1 MINPSLQE
9 IIGEAKG
16 QYLAGLNCAEAA
28 FWALAKHWEIDI
40 PYSVATVLGGG
51 VARGGGPCG
60 ALLGAMLAIGAKVG
74 RKDPADEAA
83 KAECYRLGQELTEVF
98 TKVMGSSLCKDIIG
112 FTLKEEGGK
121 ERYAAG
127 GFKDGCCLNAVVA
140 AISAASQILG

>member
-1 MINPSLQE
+1 M
-9 IIGEAKG
+9 
-16 QYLAGLNCAEAA
+16 
-28 FWALAKHWEIDI
+28 
-40 PYSVATVLGGG
+40 
-51 VARGGGPCG
+51 
-60 ALLGAMLAIGAKVG
+60 G

-83 KAECYRLGQELTEVF
+83 KAECYRLGQELIEVF
-98 TKVMGSSLCKDIIG
+98 TKVMGSNLCKDIIG